1 MYILSNIINK
11 QRFSKYIAFK
21 VLLIYFSILT
31 YFTLFFNIYIHLSI
45 LVFSKI
51 ALTCHPNKR
60 ISDIIF
66 IHITK
71 TNILPILPYIFE
83 YLEKLF
89 IYILN
94 PFDKISQLK
103 TVIIAPGNILFNVT
117 FFYMDILYIT
127 KTITKRTINI
137 KTYKNKLSKK

>member
-31 YFTLFFNIYIHLSI
+31 YFTLFFNIYLHLSI

-51 ALTCHPNKR
+51 AFTWPPNKR

-103 TVIIAPGNILFNVT
+103 TVIIAPGNMLFNVT
-117 FFYMDILYIT
+117 FFDMEP
-127 KTITKRTINI
+127 
-137 KTYKNKLSKK
+137 